1 VVVPFACPYPSALFV
16 RKAPIVEQPAQP
28 VRGGT
33 IDIVGDVRVEP
44 DREHGIA
51 VPETTLHYP
60 GMLTAG
66 DHERGRDVAEAVKV
80 ETRPD
85 ADGKPD
91 SGRGRLEDPGQEA
104 ATEDAAAFAYEDEV
118 TGGGTGPGTRRG
130 APPVPASVAL
140 ARPWSDGWQRS

>member
-1 VVVPFACPYPSALFV
+1 MCRPSSRGSCPPRALIRGALFG
-16 RKAPIVEQPAQP
+16 RKAPIVEQPTQP

-33 IDIVGDVRVEP
+33 IDVVGDVRVEP

-51 VPETTLHYP
+51 VPETTLHDP

-80 ETRPD
+80 EARPN
-85 ADGKPD
+85 AGGKSD

-104 ATEDAAAFAYEDEV
+104 ATEDAAAFA
-118 TGGGTGPGTRRG
+118 
-130 APPVPASVAL
+130 
-140 ARPWSDGWQRS
+140 